1 VFGGKGLIPTEIQQ
15 RRLCIG
21 LLVPP
26 CLNLYLLQVIH
37 SLSAQ
42 LGDELD
48 LKIGQLV
55 RITHIID
62 KDWYRSVC
70 ETGTGQFVRLIQVS
84 L

>member
-1 VFGGKGLIPTEIQQ
+1 
-15 RRLCIG
+15 
-21 LLVPP
+21 
-26 CLNLYLLQVIH
+26 VIH

-55 RITHIID
+55 RVTHIID
-62 KDWYRSVC
+62 KDWYRSACETGTGQFVRLVQRSVC
-70 ETGTGQFVRLIQVS
+70 ETGTGQFVRLVQVD